1 MAHWQ
6 TPQSGPRKIYGL
18 NPTGQARKQAKFI
31 GRSGEVAAMADEVNP
46 DELEIADELIAERRS
61 EKPGETPE
69 DMTAWQ
75 RPITAIIDVIN
86 YRAGQIIALMMVP
99 LIVVVVFEVFARNS
113 FIILSNAGFE
123 EFARSLGLGP
133 TLWVYDM
140 SRMIAGVMFMAAAG
154 YGLMRGVHIRAD
166 FLYRNWSDKTQATV
180 DAALYLLFFIP
191 SMILFTVVASKF
203 WWLAYSTGET
213 LQIDSAWGPLLW
225 PARTAMPIGGVLL
238 LLQGLP
244 EIFRAFHKMGKEREK
259 LFVRFLPVYV
269 IVLAW
274 LMLAVFVPDVVPGG
288 AWFSDIMSA
297 RPSLSKPIIG
307 LIMLGAMLFVI
318 FIGFPISFTLIFLG
332 FVFGIWGL
340 NFKLTTLLMTLNTNS
355 TMLNDQLMA
364 VPLFVLMGIV
374 MESAGLMERLFA
386 SIQMIMSRVRGALF
400 IAVLIVSTIFAAATG
415 IVGAS
420 VTLLG
425 IMAGATM
432 SRSGYNV
439 QLAAG
444 TITAG
449 GTLGIL
455 IPPSIMLIVMGPV
468 LEVSTL
474 DLFRGAFIPGAIL
487 ATLYLVYTLGRCWIN
502 PSLGPILGPE
512 DQPDTSKYYGAEVA
526 LICMGVLTVCRVF
539 GLGIGGAFGSI
550 MPFGGLFVLIIVL
563 AFAYA
568 AFKNLSVLRI
578 AVPIAVLFHLYMLF
592 ANSGEGLSATSAIM
606 AAFMLLLGFLAS
618 PIYKAN
624 ASEDFFFSELWTE
637 FFAGLMPPTILISF
651 ALGSILLGF
660 ATPAEAA
667 AMGAFGSIILAIA
680 YRKFTFPSFF
690 DSLVKALEITVLIM
704 FLVAASNFFGA
715 QFSSLGTPRMM
726 TEILLGLDMSPYMI
740 LLLVMALIFLLGW
753 PLEWVPIVLIVVPIL
768 LPTVAALDIH
778 GLSRYDLM
786 VWFGILV
793 AVNLQTA
800 WLSPPVALSAY
811 FLKGVVP
818 NWDLKDIYLG
828 MMQFMLVQL
837 TGLILLLIFP
847 QLVLWLP
854 KYMGG

>member
-1 MAHWQ
+1 MAEE
-6 TPQSGPRKIYGL
+6 P
-18 NPTGQARKQAKFI
+18 
-31 GRSGEVAAMADEVNP
+31 NP
-46 DELEIADELIAERRS
+46 DDLEIADELIAERRS
-61 EKPGETPE
+61 EAPGETPE
-69 DMTAWQ
+69 DMTSWQ
-75 RPITAIIDVIN
+75 RPITAAIDVIN
-86 YRAGQIIALMMVP
+86 YRAGQIIALLLVP
-99 LIVVVVFEVFARNS
+99 LIAVVVFEVLSRNS
-113 FIILSNAGFE
+113 FAILQNAGFE
-123 EFARSLGLGP
+123 DLARTLNLGP
-133 TLWVYDM
+133 TLWVYDT
-140 SRMIAGVMFMAAAG
+140 SRMLAGVLFMAAAG

-166 FLYRNWSDKTQATV
+166 FLYRFWSPKTQATV
-180 DAALYLLFFIP
+180 DATLYLLLFIP
-191 SMILFTVVASKF
+191 SMIFFTIVASKF
-203 WWLAYSTGET
+203 WWLAFSTGET
-213 LQIDSAWGPLLW
+213 MQIDSAWGPLLW
-225 PARTAMPIGGVLL
+225 PARLAMPVGAFLL
-238 LLQGLP
+238 TLQGIP
-244 EIFRAFHKMGKEREK
+244 EIFRAFHKMGKARERW
-259 LFVRFLPVYV
+259 FVRALPFYL
-269 IVLAW
+269 IALLW
-274 LMLAVFVPDVVPGG
+274 LVLAVFVPDLVPGG
-288 AWFSDIMSA
+288 DWFTNMMKA
-297 RPSLSKPIIG
+297 RPSLDKPTIG

-318 FIGFPISFTLIFLG
+318 FIGFPIAFTLIFLA
-332 FVFGIWGL
+332 FVFGIWGS

-374 MESAGLMERLFA
+374 MEAAGLMERLFA
-386 SIQMIMSRVRGALF
+386 SIQMIMARVRGALF

-439 QLAAG
+439 KLAAG

-474 DLFRGAFIPGAIL
+474 DLFRGAFIPGALL
-487 ATLYLVYTLGRCWIN
+487 ASLYLLYTLGRCWLN
-502 PSLGPILGPE
+502 PSLGPILAEE
-512 DQPDTSKYYGAEVA
+512 DQPDTSRFYGAEVA
-526 LICMGVLTVCRVF
+526 LICLGVLTLCRIF
-539 GLGIGGAFGSI
+539 GLGIGGAFGGL
-550 MPFGGLFVLIIVL
+550 MPFGGLVVLL
-563 AFAYA
+563 AAMALAYA
-568 AFKNLSVLRI
+568 AYRNPGILRI
-578 AVPIAVLFHLYMLF
+578 AVPIAVLFHLYMIF
-592 ANSGEGLSATSAIM
+592 ANLGDGGLPIWSIILG
-606 AAFMLLLGFLAS
+606 AFILLLAYLGR
-618 PIYKAN
+618 PIYDKEN
-624 ASEDFFFSELWTE
+624 GKDFYFSDLWNE

-667 AMGAFGSIILAIA
+667 AMGAFGSILLSIG
-680 YRKFTFPSFF
+680 YRKFSIPSFF

-715 QFSSLGTPRMM
+715 EFSALGTPKMM
-726 TEILLGLDMSPYMI
+726 TELLLGLEMSPYLI
-740 LLLVMALIFLLGW
+740 LLMVMALIFLLGW

-768 LPTVAALDIH
+768 LPTVQALSVH
-778 GLSRYDLM
+778 GLERYDLM

-837 TGLILLLIFP
+837 VGLILIFIFP

-854 KYMGG
+854 KVMGG

>member
-1 MAHWQ
+1 
-6 TPQSGPRKIYGL
+6 
-18 NPTGQARKQAKFI
+18 
-31 GRSGEVAAMADEVNP
+31 MADEPNP
-46 DELEIADELIAERRS
+46 ADLEIADELIAERRA
-61 EKPGETPE
+61 EAPGETPE
-69 DMTAWQ
+69 DMTPWQ

-86 YRAGQIIALMMVP
+86 YRAGQLIALLLVP
-99 LIVVVVFEVFARNS
+99 LIAVVVFEVISRNS
-113 FIILSNAGFE
+113 FSILQNAGFE
-123 EFARSLGLGP
+123 DLARTLNLGP
-133 TLWVYDM
+133 TLWVYDT
-140 SRMIAGVMFMAAAG
+140 SRMIAGVLFMAAAG

-166 FLYRNWSDKTQATV
+166 FLYRFWSDKTQATV
-180 DAALYLLFFIP
+180 DASLYLLFFIP
-191 SMILFTVVASKF
+191 SMIFFTVVSAKF
-203 WWLAYSTGET
+203 WWLAFSTGET
-213 LQIDSAWGPLLW
+213 MQIDSAWGPLLW
-225 PARTAMPIGGVLL
+225 PARTAMPVGAFLL
-238 LLQGLP
+238 LLQGIP
-244 EIFRAFHKMGKEREK
+244 EIFRAFHKMGKERERW
-259 LFVRFLPVYV
+259 FVRVLPIYL
-269 IVLAW
+269 IVLLW
-274 LMLAVFVPDVVPGG
+274 LVLAVFTPNIVPGG
-288 AWFSDIMSA
+288 EWFTDLMSA
-297 RPSLSKPIIG
+297 RPNLPKPTIG

-318 FIGFPISFTLIFLG
+318 FIGFPIAFTLIFLA
-332 FVFGIWGL
+332 FVFGIWGA

-374 MESAGLMERLFA
+374 MEAAGLMERLFA
-386 SIQMIMSRVRGALF
+386 SIQMIMARVRGALF

-432 SRSGYNV
+432 TRSGYNV
-439 QLAAG
+439 KLAAG

-474 DLFRGAFIPGAIL
+474 DLFRGAFIPGALL
-487 ATLYLVYTLGRCWIN
+487 ASLYLIYTLGRCWLN
-502 PSLGPILGPE
+502 PDLGPILSEE
-512 DQPDTSKYYGAEVA
+512 DQPKTSNFYGAEVA
-526 LICMGVLTVCRVF
+526 LICLGVLTVCRVF
-539 GLGIGGAFGSI
+539 GLGIGGAFSGLL
-550 MPFGGLFVLIIVL
+550 PFGGLVVLLITMAL
-563 AFAYA
+563 AYA
-568 AFKNLSVLRI
+568 AYRRVSILRI
-578 AVPIAVLFHLYMLF
+578 AVPLAVLFHLYMIF
-592 ANSGEGLSATSAIM
+592 ANMGDGLPIWSIVLG
-606 AAFMLLLGFLAS
+606 AFIVFLAFLGR
-618 PIYKAN
+618 PIYDKEQGN
-624 ASEDFFFSELWTE
+624 NFYFSDLWDE

-667 AMGAFGSIILAIA
+667 AMGAFGAILLSIG
-680 YRKFTFPSFF
+680 YRKFNIPSFF

-715 QFSSLGTPRMM
+715 EFSALGTPKMM
-726 TEILLGLDMSPYMI
+726 TELLLGLDMSPYLV
-740 LLLVMALIFLLGW
+740 LLMVMALIFLLGW

-768 LPTVAALDIH
+768 LPTVEALSVH
-778 GLSRYDLM
+778 GLERYDLM

-837 TGLILLLIFP
+837 VGLILIFIFP

-854 KYMGG
+854 KVMGG

>member
-1 MAHWQ
+1 MAEE
-6 TPQSGPRKIYGL
+6 P
-18 NPTGQARKQAKFI
+18 
-31 GRSGEVAAMADEVNP
+31 NP
-46 DELEIADELIAERRS
+46 DDLEVADELIAERRA
-61 EKPGETPE
+61 EAPGETPE

-75 RPITAIIDVIN
+75 RPITAAIDILN
-86 YRAGQIIALMMVP
+86 YRAGQIIALLLVP
-99 LIVVVVFEVFARNS
+99 LIAVVVFEVISRNS
-113 FIILSNAGFE
+113 FSILQDAGFE
-123 EFARSLGLGP
+123 DLARSLNLGP
-133 TLWVYDM
+133 TLWVYDT
-140 SRMIAGVMFMAAAG
+140 SRMIAGVLFMAAAG

-166 FLYRNWSDKTQATV
+166 FLYRFWSNKTQATV
-180 DAALYLLFFIP
+180 DATLYLLFFIP
-191 SMILFTVVASKF
+191 SMIFFTIVSAKF
-203 WWLAYSTGET
+203 WWLAFSTGET
-213 LQIDSAWGPLLW
+213 MQVDSAWGPLLW
-225 PARTAMPIGGVLL
+225 PARLAMPVGAFLL
-238 LLQGLP
+238 TLQGIP
-244 EIFRAFHKMGKEREK
+244 EIFRAFHKMGKARERW
-259 LFVRFLPVYV
+259 FLRLMPIYL
-269 IVLAW
+269 IFLLW
-274 LMLAVFVPDVVPGG
+274 LLLAVFVPDIVPGG
-288 AWFSDIMSA
+288 AWFTDVMSA
-297 RPSLSKPIIG
+297 RPNLDKPIIG

-318 FIGFPISFTLIFLG
+318 FIGFPIAFTLIFLA
-332 FVFGIWGL
+332 FVFGIWGA

-374 MESAGLMERLFA
+374 MEAAGLMERLFA
-386 SIQMIMSRVRGALF
+386 SIQMIMARVRGSLF

-432 SRSGYNV
+432 TRSGYNV
-439 QLAAG
+439 KLAAG

-474 DLFRGAFIPGAIL
+474 DLFRGAFIPGALL
-487 ATLYLVYTLGRCWIN
+487 ASLYLIYTLGRCWLN
-502 PSLGPILGPE
+502 PSLGPILSEE
-512 DQPDTSKYYGAEVA
+512 DQPQTSKFYGAEVA
-526 LICMGVLTVCRVF
+526 LICLGVLTVCRVF
-539 GLGIGGAFGSI
+539 GLGIGGAFGGLL
-550 MPFGGLFVLIIVL
+550 PFGGLVVLLVVMAL
-563 AFAYA
+563 AYA
-568 AFKNLSVLRI
+568 AYKNVSILRI
-578 AVPIAVLFHLYMLF
+578 AVPIAVLFHLYMIV
-592 ANSGEGLSATSAIM
+592 NNMGEGLPIWSIIF
-606 AAFMLLLGFLAS
+606 AAFIILLAFLGR
-618 PIYKAN
+618 PIYDK
-624 ASEDFFFSELWTE
+624 EHGKDFYFSDLWNE

-667 AMGAFGSIILAIA
+667 AMGAFGSILLSIG
-680 YRKFTFPSFF
+680 YRKFTVPSFF

-715 QFSSLGTPRMM
+715 QFSALGTPKMM
-726 TEILLGLDMSPYMI
+726 TEVLLGLEMSPYLI
-740 LLLVMALIFLLGW
+740 LLLVMGLIFLLGW

-768 LPTVAALDIH
+768 LPTVEALSVH
-778 GLSRYDLM
+778 GLERYDLM

-818 NWDLKDIYLG
+818 DWDLKDIYLG

-837 TGLILLLIFP
+837 VGLILIFIFP

-854 KYMGG
+854 KVMG

>member
-1 MAHWQ
+1 MGMTNDKA
-6 TPQSGPRKIYGL
+6 TPEEL
-18 NPTGQARKQAKFI
+18 
-31 GRSGEVAAMADEVNP
+31 EVNP
-46 DELEIADELIAERRS
+46 DELEIADELIAERRA
-61 EKPGETPE
+61 EAPGETPE

-75 RPITAIIDVIN
+75 RPITAAIDVIN
-86 YRAGQIIALMMVP
+86 YRAGQIIALLMVP
-99 LIVVVVFEVFARNS
+99 LIAVVVFEVVSRNS
-113 FIILSNAGFE
+113 FVILQNAGFE

-133 TLWVYDM
+133 TLWVYDT
-140 SRMIAGVMFMAAAG
+140 SRMLAGVLFMAAAG

-180 DAALYLLFFIP
+180 DAVLYLLFFIP
-191 SMILFTVVASKF
+191 SMIFFTVIAADF
-203 WWLAYSTGET
+203 WWLAYSKGET
-213 LQIDSAWGPLLW
+213 MQIDSAWGPLLW
-225 PARTAMPIGGVLL
+225 PARTAMPIGGLLL

-244 EIFRAFHKMGKEREK
+244 EIFRAFHKMGKERERV
-259 LFVRFLPVYV
+259 FVRVLPVYV
-269 IVLAW
+269 IALLW
-274 LMLAVFVPDVVPGG
+274 LILAVFQPEIVPGG
-288 AWFSDIMSA
+288 EAFSKLMSA
-297 RPSLSKPIIG
+297 RPEMDKATIG
-307 LIMLGAMLFVI
+307 LIMLTAMLFVI
-318 FIGFPISFTLIFLG
+318 FIGFPISFTLIFLA
-332 FVFGIWGL
+332 FVFGIWGA

-374 MESAGLMERLFA
+374 MEAAGLMERLFA
-386 SIQMIMSRVRGALF
+386 SIQMIMSRIRGALF

-439 QLAAG
+439 KLAAG

-474 DLFRGAFIPGAIL
+474 DLFRAAFIPGALL
-487 ATLYLVYTLGRCWIN
+487 ASLYLIYTLGRCWLN
-502 PSLGPILGPE
+502 PDLGPILPK
-512 DQPDTSKYYGAEVA
+512 DQQPQTSAFYGAEVA
-526 LICMGVLTVCRVF
+526 LICLGVLTVCRVF
-539 GLGIGGAFGSI
+539 GLGLSGAFSGV
-550 MPFGGLFVLIIVL
+550 PFGGLIVFAITCAL
-563 AFAYA
+563 AYA
-568 AFKNLSVLRI
+568 AYRRLNVLKI
-578 AVPIAVLFHLYMLF
+578 ALPIAVLFHVIMIVVNL
-592 ANSGEGLSATSAIM
+592 SEGGGLPIWSITF
-606 AAFMLLLGFLAS
+606 AAFTAFLAFLAR
-618 PIYKAN
+618 PIYSPA
-624 ASEDFFFSELWTE
+624 AESEFYFSDLWDE

-651 ALGSILLGF
+651 ALGSILLGL

-667 AMGAFGSIILAIA
+667 AMGAFGAILLSIG
-680 YRKFTFPSFF
+680 YRKFTMPSFF
-690 DSLVKALEITVLIM
+690 DSLIKALEITVLIM

-715 QFSSLGTPRMM
+715 QFSALGTPKML
-726 TEILLGLDMSPYMI
+726 TELLLGLEMSPYLI

-768 LPTVAALDIH
+768 LPTVEVLEIH

-828 MMQFMLVQL
+828 MIQFMMIQLV
-837 TGLILLLIFP
+837 GLILLFIFP

-854 KYMGG
+854 KVMSGG

>member
-1 MAHWQ
+1 MA
-6 TPQSGPRKIYGL
+6 
-18 NPTGQARKQAKFI
+18 
-31 GRSGEVAAMADEVNP
+31 ADEVNP
-46 DELEIADELIAERRS
+46 DELEIADELIAERRA
-61 EKPGETPE
+61 EAPGETPD
-69 DMTAWQ
+69 DMTPWQ
-75 RPITAIIDVIN
+75 RPITAAIDMIN
-86 YRAGQIIALMMVP
+86 YRAGQIIALLMVP
-99 LIVVVVFEVFARNS
+99 LIAVVVYEVFSRNAFS
-113 FIILSNAGFE
+113 ILQNAGFE
-123 EFARSLGLGP
+123 DLARSLGLGP
-133 TLWVYDM
+133 TLWVYDT
-140 SRMIAGVMFMAAAG
+140 SRMIAGVMFMAGAG

-166 FLYRNWSDKTQATV
+166 FLYRNWTDKTQATV
-180 DAALYLLFFIP
+180 DATLYLLFFMP
-191 SMILFTVVASKF
+191 SMIFFTIVSAQF

-213 LQIDSAWGPLLW
+213 MQIDSAWGPLLW
-225 PARTAMPIGGVLL
+225 PARTAMPVGGFLL
-238 LLQGLP
+238 MLQGIP

-259 LFVRFLPVYV
+259 WFVRALPIYL
-269 IVLAW
+269 IALMWLVLAIF
-274 LMLAVFVPDVVPGG
+274 APNIVPGG
-288 AWFSDIMSA
+288 EWFTEIMKA
-297 RPSLSKPIIG
+297 KPSLDKPTIG

-332 FVFGIWGL
+332 FVFGIWGA
-340 NFKLTTLLMTLNTNS
+340 NFKLTTLLLTLNTNS

-374 MESAGLMERLFA
+374 MEAAGLMERLFA

-432 SRSGYNV
+432 SRSGYDV
-439 QLAAG
+439 KLAAG

-474 DLFRGAFIPGAIL
+474 DLFRGAFIPGALL
-487 ATLYLVYTLGRCWIN
+487 ASLYLLYTLGRCWIN
-502 PSLGPILGPE
+502 PSLGPILADE
-512 DQPDTSKYYGAEVA
+512 DQPDTSRFYGAEVA
-526 LICMGVLTVCRVF
+526 LICLGILTICRIF
-539 GLGIGGAFGSI
+539 GLGIGGAFGGFV
-550 MPFGGLFVLIIVL
+550 PFGGLFVLIAVL
-563 AFAYA
+563 LVAHRAYRSLA
-568 AFKNLSVLRI
+568 VLRI
-578 AVPIAVLFHLYMLF
+578 VVPIAVAFHIYMIF
-592 ANSGEGLSATSAIM
+592 ANMGDSGLPIWSIILATFI
-606 AAFMLLLGFLAS
+606 LLLAYLAR
-618 PIYKAN
+618 PIYSAE
-624 ASEDFFFSELWTE
+624 AEEGFYFSSLWDE

-667 AMGAFGSIILAIA
+667 AMGAFGSILLSIG
-680 YRKFTFPSFF
+680 YRKFTLPSFF
-690 DSLVKALEITVLIM
+690 DSLIKALEITVLIM

-715 QFSSLGTPRMM
+715 QFSALGTPRMM
-726 TEILLGLDMSPYMI
+726 TELMLGLDMSPYLI

-768 LPTVAALDIH
+768 LPTVEALSVH
-778 GLSRYDLM
+778 GLDRYDMM

-837 TGLILLLIFP
+837 FGLTLLFIFP

-854 KYMGG
+854 AVMSGN

>member
-1 MAHWQ
+1 MAED
-6 TPQSGPRKIYGL
+6 P
-18 NPTGQARKQAKFI
+18 
-31 GRSGEVAAMADEVNP
+31 NP
-46 DELEIADELIAERRS
+46 DDLEIADELIAERRA
-61 EKPGETPE
+61 EAPGETPD

-75 RPITAIIDVIN
+75 RPITAVIDVVN
-86 YRAGQIIALMMVP
+86 YRVGQIIALLLIP
-99 LIVVVVFEVFARNS
+99 LIAVVVFEVISRNAFS
-113 FIILSNAGFE
+113 ILQNAGFE
-123 EFARSLGLGP
+123 DLARTLNLGP
-133 TLWVYDM
+133 TLWVYDT
-140 SRMIAGVMFMAAAG
+140 SRMIAGVLFMAAAG

-166 FLYRNWSDKTQATV
+166 FIYRFWSDKTQATV
-180 DAALYLLFFIP
+180 DATLYLLLFIP
-191 SMILFTVVASKF
+191 SMIFFTIVSTEF
-203 WWLAYSTGET
+203 WWLAFSTGET

-225 PARTAMPIGGVLL
+225 PARLAMPIGALL
-238 LLQGLP
+238 LTIQGIP
-244 EIFRAFHKMGKEREK
+244 EIFRAFHKMGKERERWF
-259 LFVRFLPVYV
+259 LRLLPVYL
-269 IVLAW
+269 ILLLW
-274 LMLAVFVPDVVPGG
+274 LILAVFTPDLVPAGE
-288 AWFSDIMSA
+288 WFTDLMSA
-297 RPSLSKPIIG
+297 RPNLDKPTIG

-318 FIGFPISFTLIFLG
+318 FIGFPIAFTLIFLA
-332 FVFGIWGL
+332 FVFGIWGS

-374 MESAGLMERLFA
+374 MEAAGLMERLFA

-432 SRSGYNV
+432 TRSGYDV
-439 QLAAG
+439 KLAAG

-474 DLFRGAFIPGAIL
+474 DLFRGAFIPGALL
-487 ATLYLVYTLGRCWIN
+487 ASLYLIYTLGRCWLN
-502 PSLGPILGPE
+502 PSLGPILAEE
-512 DQPDTSKYYGAEVA
+512 DQPDTSRFYGAEVA
-526 LICMGVLTVCRVF
+526 LICLGVLTLCRVF
-539 GLGIGGAFGSI
+539 GLGISGAFAEL
-550 MPFGGLFVLIIVL
+550 MPFGGLVILL
-563 AFAYA
+563 AAMALAYA
-568 AFKNLSVLRI
+568 AYKSVSILRI
-578 AVPIAVLFHLYMLF
+578 AVPIAVLFHLYMIF
-592 ANSGEGLSATSAIM
+592 ANMSDGGLPIM
-606 AAFMLLLGFLAS
+606 SIVLGAFIALLAYLGR
-618 PIYKAN
+618 PIFDKEH
-624 ASEDFFFSELWTE
+624 SKDFYFSDLWNE

-667 AMGAFGSIILAIA
+667 AMGAFGSILLSIG
-680 YRKFTFPSFF
+680 YRKFNIPGFF

-715 QFSSLGTPRMM
+715 EFSFLGTPKMM
-726 TEILLGLDMSPYMI
+726 TELLLGLDMSPYLV
-740 LLLVMALIFLLGW
+740 LLMVMALIFLLGW

-768 LPTVAALDIH
+768 LPTVQALEVH
-778 GLSRYDLM
+778 GLDRYDMM

-837 TGLILLLIFP
+837 IGLTLIFIFP

-854 KYMGG
+854 KVMAG

>member
-1 MAHWQ
+1 MA
-6 TPQSGPRKIYGL
+6 
-18 NPTGQARKQAKFI
+18 
-31 GRSGEVAAMADEVNP
+31 EEEVNP
-46 DELEIADELIAERRS
+46 EDLEIADELIAERRA
-61 EKPGETPE
+61 EAPGETPE
-69 DMTAWQ
+69 DMTSWQ
-75 RPITAIIDVIN
+75 RPITAAIDVLN
-86 YRAGQIIALMMVP
+86 YRAGQIIALLMVP
-99 LIVVVVFEVFARNS
+99 LIAVVVLEVFSRNS
-113 FIILSNAGFE
+113 FGILQNAGFE
-123 EFARSLGLGP
+123 DLARDLGLGP
-133 TLWVYDM
+133 TLWVYDT

-166 FLYRNWSDKTQATV
+166 FLYRNWSAKTQATV
-180 DAALYLLFFIP
+180 DALLYLLFFMP
-191 SMILFTVVASKF
+191 SMIFFTVIASEF
-203 WWLAYSTGET
+203 WWLAFSRGET
-213 LQIDSAWGPLLW
+213 MQVDSAWGPVLW
-225 PARTAMPIGGVLL
+225 PARLAMPVGAFLL
-238 LLQGLP
+238 MLQGIP
-244 EIFRAFHKMGKEREK
+244 EIFRAFHKMGKERER
-259 LFVRFLPVYV
+259 LFVRALPVYL
-269 IVLAW
+269 IALIW
-274 LMLAVFVPDVVPGG
+274 LILAVFKPGIVPGG
-288 AWFSDIMSA
+288 EAFSDIMSA
-297 RPSLSKPIIG
+297 RPNLDKATIG

-318 FIGFPISFTLIFLG
+318 FIGFPIAFTLIFLA
-332 FVFGIWGL
+332 FVFGIWGA

-374 MESAGLMERLFA
+374 MEAAGLMDRLFA

-432 SRSGYNV
+432 TRSGYDV
-439 QLAAG
+439 KLAAG

-474 DLFRGAFIPGAIL
+474 DLFRGAFIPGAML
-487 ATLYLVYTLGRCWIN
+487 ASLYLIYTLGRCWFN
-502 PSLGPILGPE
+502 PSLGPILSEE
-512 DQPDTSKYYGAEVA
+512 DQPTTSAFYGAEVA
-526 LICMGVLTVCRVF
+526 LICLGVLTVCRVF
-539 GLGIGGAFGSI
+539 GLAMGGTFGGVI
-550 MPFGGLFVLIIVL
+550 PFGGMFALAIVC
-563 AFAYA
+563 AIAYA
-568 AFKNLSVLRI
+568 AYRRLNVLRI
-578 AVPIAVLFHLYMLF
+578 MVPIAIIFHLYMIV
-592 ANSGEGLSATSAIM
+592 ANMGGDGGLPIWSIIF
-606 AAFMLLLGFLAS
+606 AAFTVLLAYLGR
-618 PIYKAN
+618 PIYSAV
-624 ASEDFFFSELWTE
+624 ADTEFHFSELWDE

-651 ALGSILLGF
+651 ALGSILLGI

-667 AMGAFGSIILAIA
+667 AMGAFGAILLSLV
-680 YRKFTFPSFF
+680 YRKFTIPSFF
-690 DSLVKALEITVLIM
+690 DSLIKALEITVLIM

-715 QFSSLGTPRMM
+715 EFSALGTPKMM
-726 TEILLGLDMSPYMI
+726 TEMLLGLDMSPYLI

-768 LPTVAALDIH
+768 LPTVEALDIH
-778 GLSRYDLM
+778 GLNRYDLM

-818 NWDLKDIYLG
+818 DWDLKDIYLG
-828 MMQFMLVQL
+828 MMQFMLIQL
-837 TGLILLLIFP
+837 VGLILLFAFP

-854 KYMGG
+854 KVMSGG

>member
-1 MAHWQ
+1 MAEE
-6 TPQSGPRKIYGL
+6 P
-18 NPTGQARKQAKFI
+18 
-31 GRSGEVAAMADEVNP
+31 NP
-46 DELEIADELIAERRS
+46 DDLEVADELIAERRA
-61 EKPGETPE
+61 EAPGETPE

-75 RPITAIIDVIN
+75 RPITAAIDILN
-86 YRAGQIIALMMVP
+86 YRAGQIIALLLVP
-99 LIVVVVFEVFARNS
+99 LIAVVVFEVISRNS
-113 FIILSNAGFE
+113 FSILQDAGFE
-123 EFARSLGLGP
+123 DLARSLNLGP
-133 TLWVYDM
+133 TLWVYDT
-140 SRMIAGVMFMAAAG
+140 SRMIAGVLFMAAAG

-166 FLYRNWSDKTQATV
+166 FLYRFWSNKTQATV
-180 DAALYLLFFIP
+180 DATLYLLFFIP
-191 SMILFTVVASKF
+191 SMIFFTIVSAKF
-203 WWLAYSTGET
+203 WWLAFSTGET
-213 LQIDSAWGPLLW
+213 MQVDSAWGPLLW
-225 PARTAMPIGGVLL
+225 PARLAMPVGAFLL
-238 LLQGLP
+238 TLQGIP
-244 EIFRAFHKMGKEREK
+244 EIFRAFHKMGKARERW
-259 LFVRFLPVYV
+259 FLRLMPIYL
-269 IVLAW
+269 IFLLW
-274 LMLAVFVPDVVPGG
+274 LLLAVFVPDIVPGG
-288 AWFSDIMSA
+288 AWFTDVMSA
-297 RPSLSKPIIG
+297 RPNLDKPIIG

-318 FIGFPISFTLIFLG
+318 FIGFPIAFTLIFLA
-332 FVFGIWGL
+332 FVFGIWGA

-374 MESAGLMERLFA
+374 MEAAGLMERLFA
-386 SIQMIMSRVRGALF
+386 SIQMIMARVRGSLF

-432 SRSGYNV
+432 TRSGYNV
-439 QLAAG
+439 KLAAG

-474 DLFRGAFIPGAIL
+474 DLFRGAFIPGALL
-487 ATLYLVYTLGRCWIN
+487 ASLYLIYTLGRCWLN
-502 PSLGPILGPE
+502 PSLGPILSEE
-512 DQPDTSKYYGAEVA
+512 DQPQTSNFYGAEVA
-526 LICMGVLTVCRVF
+526 LICLGVLTVCRVF
-539 GLGIGGAFGSI
+539 GLGIGGAFGGLL
-550 MPFGGLFVLIIVL
+550 PFGGLVVLLVVMAL
-563 AFAYA
+563 AYA
-568 AFKNLSVLRI
+568 AYKNVSILRI
-578 AVPIAVLFHLYMLF
+578 AVPIAVLFHLYMIV
-592 ANSGEGLSATSAIM
+592 NNMGEGLPIWSIIF
-606 AAFMLLLGFLAS
+606 AAFIILLAFLGR
-618 PIYKAN
+618 PIYDK
-624 ASEDFFFSELWTE
+624 EHGKDFYFSDLWNE

-667 AMGAFGSIILAIA
+667 AMGAFGSILLSIG
-680 YRKFTFPSFF
+680 YRKFTVPSFF

-715 QFSSLGTPRMM
+715 QFSALGTPKMM
-726 TEILLGLDMSPYMI
+726 TEVLLGLEMSPYLI
-740 LLLVMALIFLLGW
+740 LLLVMGLIFLLGW

-768 LPTVAALDIH
+768 LPTVEALSVH
-778 GLSRYDLM
+778 GLERYDLM

-818 NWDLKDIYLG
+818 DWDLKDIYLG

-837 TGLILLLIFP
+837 VGLILIFIFP

-854 KYMGG
+854 KVMG